1 MSKMARLLF
10 CISLFAM
17 VASAAWAQG
26 IFATL
31 TGVVTDP
38 SQSVVAGAKVTL
50 RNIESGTTRETASN
64 GDGYFTF
71 ASVPV
76 GTYSVTVEAAGFKT
90 HKEDAIRLGG
100 GDQRNVNIPLAVGGS
115 TETVEVTGVQDF
127 TVAAVDSGEKSFTLE
142 SKELQNF
149 TQVGTNAAEY
159 IKIVPG
165 FGIAN
170 GTSNKSNYN
179 GQTIGINGN
188 GDSGSQSPLNNAF
201 SYNGLPTNS
210 LDIVADGAH
219 VSDPGCNCDTPVNPN
234 SDFLQEFK
242 VLTSN
247 FSAEEQKGPVV
258 ITSVTKSG
266 GNTYH
271 GSAFFSA
278 RNHSLNANDW
288 RNNFL
293 NIPQPAN
300 SYYYPGGT
308 FGGPVLIPGTNFN
321 KSRNKLF
328 FWTGFEYFHQTLDT
342 GVLTATVPTSGM
354 VGGDFS
360 PSEVAKIASPCGPR
374 GCTLDPPRTASF
386 SPLGAISTT
395 TFPGSQIPAC
405 APGQVGACIDP
416 NMAALAALYPAP
428 NATPTYASPYNY
440 VQSEIFNQ
448 NNRQWTVRG
457 DYSLS
462 DSTKIF
468 VRYNYQREI
477 QQFPVGLWW
486 RNGDQVPYPTP
497 VQGKNKSDSWA
508 GTITHVFSPSM
519 TNETVMAYTFVGF
532 PNVFADP
539 KKVAPSTVGYGYTG
553 LFGHIGSTVNQ
564 IPSFGNFGPS
574 EAALVF
580 NPGGFE
586 AGGASQGLYANKWM
600 PSVSDTLTKV
610 LSTHTLKAGFF
621 YEWIRNAQPA
631 NNFTNGEA
639 LVSTGNSFTYGDEY
653 ADLLTGNLNSY
664 NETNFNR
671 LNDISYNTYEFF
683 GQDSWKATRKLT
695 LEFGMR
701 FTHFTP
707 WVDDEGFG
715 YSIFDPSL
723 YTSGGGSACASS
735 PTFCGFE
742 WNAKNSSV
750 PLGGFPTRKMFYQP
764 RLGAAYDI
772 FGTGS
777 TVLRGGWGRFYY
789 HSGQFTNGL
798 DASAGV
804 ATAGLGPSSWVS
816 SGGGACPVRQAGDPA
831 APLFAA
837 YQSCLNVAA
846 SPASPAAV
854 DSKDDKQ
861 PYTDSWSFTISQ
873 RTPWQSRLEVAY
885 VGNRSRDLPNAGG
898 FGSNINLVP
907 VGAINNGNS
916 TNTGNANA
924 DTYRPLQGYG
934 NLNEATNNLYANYNA
949 LQVTW
954 GRHAGRYTMQA
965 NYSYQKALGIVS
977 TNANGAPN
985 GSASINP
992 FNLASNYG
1000 VQPTD
1005 RRQLFNFA
1013 YSVDLGNPLHAHGFL
1028 SGATSGWQLSGI
1040 LQAQSGANLTDG
1052 GGYNSSTNYHMSLS
1066 CQTSDPVNAPCV
1078 NSTNAPNGPA
1088 IIPGSADG
1096 IVGSPTR
1103 DGIPL
1108 NNKSILGTDAVQLNP
1123 IVTCNPNSGLGSH
1136 QFVNGNCF
1144 AVPTGVGQNG
1154 PTLLPV
1160 SYGPAFFDWDMAIFK
1175 NFKITESKSLQFRIN
1190 GYNFLNHALYSFP
1203 DAGNLTLQF
1212 VQDPANGYAF
1222 TQQNTNFGKTTVK
1235 EGSRRVEFAVKFY
1248 F

>member
-1 MSKMARLLF
+1 MSKMVRLLF
-10 CISLFAM
+10 CVSLFAM

-31 TGVVTDP
+31 TGVITDP

-76 GTYSVTVEAAGFKT
+76 GTYSVTVEAPGFKT

-115 TETVEVTGVQDF
+115 TETVEVSGVQDF
-127 TVAAVDSGEKSFTLE
+127 TVAAVDTGEKSFTLE
-142 SKELQNF
+142 TKELQNF
-149 TQVGTNAAEY
+149 TQVGSNAAEY

-170 GTSNKSNYN
+170 GTQNKSNYN
-179 GQTIGINGN
+179 GQTIGINAN

-210 LDIVADGAH
+210 LDIVSDGAH

-288 RNNFL
+288 LNNFSG
-293 NIPQPAN
+293 IQQPAN
-300 SYYYPGGT
+300 SYYYPGGS

-321 KSRNKLF
+321 KSRSKLF

-342 GVLTATVPTSGM
+342 GLLRATVPSAGEL
-354 VGGDFS
+354 GGDFS
-360 PSEVAKIASPCGPR
+360 SASILSGEGPK
-374 GCTLDPPRTASF
+374 TAA
-386 SPLGAISTT
+386 GI
-395 TFPGSQIPAC
+395 
-405 APGQVGACIDP
+405 APGQLNTRGLTAFGGTTIPMCSGTPDGTCIDP
-416 NMAALAALYPAP
+416 NMLALAKLFPAS
-428 NATPTYASPYNY
+428 NADPSSNGGYNY

-448 NNRQWTVRG
+448 NNRQWVVRG

-462 DSTKIF
+462 DNTKIF
-468 VRYNYQREI
+468 VRYNYQREV

-497 VQGKNKSDSWA
+497 IQGKNKSNSWA

-539 KKVAPSTVGYGYTG
+539 SKVDRSTVGYGYTG
-553 LFGHIGSTVNQ
+553 LFNNGVKQ

-586 AGGASQGLYANKWM
+586 AGGPSQGLYANKWM

-610 LSTHTLKAGFF
+610 IGTHTFKAGFF

-631 NNFTNGEA
+631 NGFTNGEA
-639 LVSTGNSFTYGDEY
+639 LVSVGNTFTYGNEY
-653 ADLLTGNLNSY
+653 ADLLTGNLNQY
-664 NETNFNR
+664 QDQNFNR

-683 GQDSWKATRKLT
+683 GQDSWKATRRLT

-707 WVDDEGFG
+707 WVDDENFG
-715 YSIFDPSL
+715 YSIFDPSV
-723 YTSGGGSACASS
+723 YTAGGGSACASS

-742 WNAKNSSV
+742 WKAKDSSV

-772 FGTGS
+772 FGTGN

-804 ATAGLGPSSWVS
+804 AGANIGPTNWFTPGSTCSNP
-816 SGGGACPVRQAGDPA
+816 SG
-831 APLFAA
+831 PLLASNL
-837 YQSCLNVAA
+837 SCINVAA
-846 SPASPAAV
+846 SPASPSAV

-873 RTPWQSRLEVAY
+873 RTPWQSRLEAAY

-898 FGSNINLVP
+898 FGSNLNLVP
-907 VGAINNGNS
+907 VGAMLS
-916 TNTGNANA
+916 PTDPVTGNPNNDTSLANA
-924 DTYRPLQGYG
+924 DHWRPLQGYG
-934 NLNEATNNLYANYNA
+934 DLNQATNNAYSNYNS
-949 LQVTW
+949 LQIAW

-965 NYSYQKALGIVS
+965 NYTWQKALGIVLN
-977 TNANGAPN
+977 NANNQPG
-985 GSASINP
+985 GSISINP

-1013 YSVDLGNPLHAHGFL
+1013 YSIDLGSPIHDNKFL
-1028 SGATSGWQLSGI
+1028 GGAVNGWQLSGI
-1040 LQAQSGANLTDG
+1040 TQLQSGANITYG
-1052 GGYNSSTNYHMSLS
+1052 GGYNNSTNYHMSL
-1066 CQTSDPVNAPCV
+1066 TCV
-1078 NSTNAPNGPA
+1078 DTTTATCPQGGA
-1088 IIPGSADG
+1088 IIPGSDTGATPNG
-1096 IVGSPTR
+1096 IA
-1103 DGIPL
+1103 I
-1108 NNKSILGTDAVQLNP
+1108 NNQPILGTNAVQLNP
-1123 IVTCNPNSGLGSH
+1123 IVTCNPNSGLSSH
-1136 QFVNGNCF
+1136 QFVNPNCF
-1144 AVPTGVGQNG
+1144 AAPTAVGQNG
-1154 PTLLPV
+1154 PTLIPV
-1160 SYGPAFFDWDMAIFK
+1160 SYGPAYFDWDMAIFK
-1175 NFKITESKSLQFRIN
+1175 NFKISESKNVQFRIN
-1190 GYNFLNHALYSFP
+1190 GYNFLNHPLYSFP
-1203 DAGNLTLQF
+1203 DAQNLTLKF
-1212 VQDPANGYAF
+1212 VQDPGTGAI
-1222 TQQNTNFGKTTVK
+1222 TQNNPDFGKTTVK
-1235 EGSRRVEFAVKFY
+1235 QGSRVVEFAVKFY